1 MRNIVDKFIN
11 LEDIK
16 EEIEFKKPYI
26 KQGLFTFFSPFFQLL
41 FYII

>member
-1 MRNIVDKFIN
+1 MRNIADKFIN

-26 KQGLFTFFSPFFQLL
+26 K
-41 FYII
+41 